1 MRYNVNNMEQI
12 MESKNNIYKLPFL
25 LRVIPFSILLL
36 LFIFVIICFF
46 VGIFSIET
54 FFFAGILCIFNI
66 FIYGI
71 DFNIQYELSDNE
83 IIIKKPFLKKKL
95 YLIND
100 IKVITFSKFLW
111 LSCYNLY
118 FGKKYID
125 IWIFGKKMLIGIN
138 EYFEKIYIS
147 VCNRNIEKIRTSGL
161 KIKNL
166 IFYEE
171 MMEIIN
177 KKKYNYSDIKEI
189 KLYNNGIFEKCLII
203 TNDNKDIQVSSKIN
217 GLMEYLNGI
226 KEISIINKNRQNI

>member
-1 MRYNVNNMEQI
+1 MG
-12 MESKNNIYKLPFL
+12 SKNNVYKFPLL

-36 LFIFVIICFF
+36 LFIFAIICFF
-46 VGIFSIET
+46 IGIFSIET

-66 FIYGI
+66 FVYGI
-71 DFNIQYELSDNE
+71 DLNVQYELSDNE
-83 IIIKKPFLKKKL
+83 IIIKKPFFKKKL
-95 YLIND
+95 YLVSD

-111 LSCYNLY
+111 LSCYDLY
-118 FGKKYID
+118 FDKKYIN
-125 IWIFGKKMLIGIN
+125 IWIFGKKMLMGIN
-138 EYFEKIYIS
+138 EYFEKIYII
-147 VCNRNIEKIRTSGL
+147 VCNRNVEKIRTGGL

-189 KLYNNGIFEKCLII
+189 KLYNNGIFEKGVII
-203 TNDNKDIQVSSKIN
+203 TNDNKHIRVSSKIN

-226 KEISIINKNRQNI
+226 KKIKIINRQNCT